1 MKLPRIACLLL
12 PFALAACQ
20 DSAEPTAP
28 IRPAQVWQV
37 GSHAQANIVSY
48 SGETK
53 ARFEADL
60 AFRVAGKLT
69 TRPAETGDH
78 VNAGQVLASL
88 DTADLDLNTQAAQAT
103 VRAALS
109 EHTTAKAEWERNRRL
124 LQKKFISQA
133 ALDAYHNRLQTA
145 QANLN
150 AAKAQLELA
159 QNQAQY
165 TDLKADKDGIITT
178 LLAETGQV
186 VAAGQPVAHI
196 AYDGEREAHIRV
208 GETTAKTLTEGTLV
222 NVKLWSQPEQP
233 FQGKVREIAPAT
245 DTTRSFLVKISLL
258 DPPTDL
264 RLGVTADI
272 SLPNNPQGD
281 SQWLPA
287 TALFQQGQQPAVW
300 VVDANQQVQTQAVTV
315 IAYGENG
322 ITVSGLSV
330 GTNVVAVGVHKLHA
344 GQTITPVPYDGKAAP

>member
-1 MKLPRIACLLL
+1 MKLSRSICLLL
-12 PFALAACQ
+12 SLALAACQ
-20 DSAEPTAP
+20 DNTEPTTP

-37 GSHAQANIVSY
+37 GSHAQTNTVSY
-48 SGETK
+48 SGEIK

-78 VNAGQVLASL
+78 VTTGQVLASL
-88 DTADLDLNTQAAQAT
+88 DTTDFNLNAQAAQAA

-109 EHTTAKAEWERNRRL
+109 EHTTAKTEWERNREL
-124 LQKKFISQA
+124 FQKKFISQA

-165 TDLKADKDGIITT
+165 TNLKADKDGIITA
-178 LLAETGQV
+178 LFAETGQI
-186 VAAGQPVAHI
+186 VAAGQPIARI

-222 NVKLWSQPEQP
+222 NVRLWSQPEQP
-233 FQGKVREIAPAT
+233 FQGKVREIAPTT
-245 DTTRSFLVKISLL
+245 DTTRSFLVKVSLL
-258 DPPTDL
+258 DSPADL

-272 SLPNNPQGD
+272 SFPNNSQGD

-315 IAYGENG
+315 IAYGKGG
-322 ITVSGLSV
+322 IIVSGLDA